1 MIIQDFDMSMY
12 DYYKACTK
20 DNPKSNKIWHFWGK
34 SIVREKFVQEVENF
48 AGYLMSIGVK
58 KGDNVILC
66 LSNIPNAIVCFYGI
80 NRAGAIANIVHPLIP
95 SDKLSEMV
103 DQMKPKAIIL
113 FDEFYGKYADWIEKS
128 DNKVVLC
135 SASDYLPGLFKL
147 FYEMHVHRSLTKPT
161 NSNVVRYRD
170 IGKYVA
176 PSVEIR
182 GEDIAVYMHS
192 GGTCGKAK
200 TVLMSND
207 AFNHLTD
214 NIMQLHS
221 GDNKDAMLMV
231 LPIFHTYGLGIC
243 MHTMMCAGVRIVL
256 MPKFKPKTACYLLE
270 RYKVTYIAGVPYMYA
285 KMLACGKFK
294 GRKIA
299 RLKACF
305 CGGDK
310 VSENT
315 KVQFRDAMQKAGNNI
330 LLSEGY
336 GLTEA
341 CVCAINTMSVYKP
354 NSIGRPI
361 PSMKFGIIDEQKN
374 FLPPLEK
381 GEIVISGTTLM
392 KGYYDHSENN
402 GTFFYDQ
409 QGVKWLRSGD
419 LGYIDE
425 DGNVYFTERLK
436 RLVKISGVNVFP
448 QEVERIVNDL
458 ECVQSCCLVETTLNG
473 KTATKLYVVKDK
485 SCLLSDKQIEERIL
499 DEIGR
504 KLMKFS
510 KPKVIEF
517 IDKLPMTPIGKVD
530 FMALQRMTK

>member
-1 MIIQDFDMSMY
+1 MIVQDFDMSMY
-12 DYYKACTK
+12 DFFKACTK

-34 SIVREKFVQEVENF
+34 SIVRENFVQEVENF
-48 AGYLMSIGVK
+48 AGYLMSIGVQ

-66 LSNIPNAIVCFYGI
+66 LSNIPNAIVCFYAI

-103 DQMKPKAIIL
+103 DEMKPKAIIL

-128 DNKVVLC
+128 DNNVVLC
-135 SASDYLPGLFKL
+135 SAGDYLPKIFKFFYGL
-147 FYEMHVHRSLTKPT
+147 HVDHNLTKP
-161 NSNVVRYRD
+161 NSTNVVKYRD
-170 IGKYVA
+170 IGKYLA
-176 PSVEIR
+176 PSVDVK
-182 GEDIAVYMHS
+182 GDDIAVYMHS

-200 TVLMSND
+200 TVLMSNY

-214 NIMQLHS
+214 NIMS
-221 GDNKDAMLMV
+221 WYKVDNNDAMLMV
-231 LPIFHTYGLGIC
+231 LPIFHTYGLGVC
-243 MHTMMCAGVRIVL
+243 MHTTMCSGMRVVL
-256 MPKFKPKTACYLLE
+256 MPKFKASTACYLLG
-270 RYKVTYIAGVPYMYA
+270 RYKVTYMAGVPYMYT
-285 KMLACGKFK
+285 KMLSSGKFCGK
-294 GRKIA
+294 KIA

-315 KVQFRDAMQKAGNNI
+315 KIQFRDAMQKAGNNI

-341 CVCAINTMSVYKP
+341 CVCSINTMSLYKP
-354 NSIGRPI
+354 NSIGRPL
-361 PSMKFGIIDEQKN
+361 PSMQFGIIDEQKQ

-381 GEIVISGTTLM
+381 GEIVITGTTLM
-392 KGYYDHSENN
+392 KGYYDHSEER
-402 GTFFYDQ
+402 GTFFYDE
-409 QGVKWLRSGD
+409 QGTKWLRSGD
-419 LGYIDE
+419 VGYIDE
-425 DGNVYFTERLK
+425 DGNVFFTDRLK

-448 QEVERIVNDL
+448 KEVENIVNELDS
-458 ECVQSCCLVETTLNG
+458 VQSCCMVETTLKG

-485 SCLLSDKQIEERIL
+485 SCLLSNKQVEQQIL
-499 DEIGR
+499 DEIGC

-510 KPKVIEF
+510 KPRVIEF

-530 FMALQRMTK
+530 FMALQHMTK